1 MTARTLGRRAGI
13 LAIALVFYYGFLI
26 YPLLRL
32 LGWLIPDWQP
42 GTPTLLVLLVL
53 PLALRIVASL
63 VPNPLTRWLGAASLT
78 WMGLC
83 FQLFALVVALEVV
96 GLVASVED
104 RVLGLAGLAGIAV
117 HGTWAFVNAQ
127 VLKVRRVAVVGSS
140 GSSGSGLDGRRLVQI
155 SDVHIGS
162 RRPGFLRRIVR
173 RINGLDGDAVLITGD
188 LVDANYVDREDLSS
202 LGDLRAPTY
211 FTLGNHERYEDTERI
226 LDDLQAH
233 GVRVLRNEAVDAD
246 PFQFIGIDD
255 ADARDAVARGLAG
268 LEPLDGRYRVLLF
281 HRPEG
286 VEDAAAWGAQLML
299 SGHTHR
305 GQIFPFEYIVKR
317 VHKRLSGSHRVDGLH
332 LYVSPGT
339 GTWGP
344 VLRTNG
350 RCEVTL
356 FEFGA

>member
-1 MTARTLGRRAGI
+1 MIMKALARRAAI
-13 LAIALVFYYGFLI
+13 LGTALVFYYGFVI

-32 LGWLIPDWQP
+32 IGWLVPDWRP
-42 GTPTLLVLLVL
+42 GTPTLLALLVL
-53 PLALRIVASL
+53 PLALRIMASL
-63 VPNPLTRWLGAASLT
+63 VPNPLTRWLGTMALT

-83 FQLFALVVALEVV
+83 FQLFALVVGLEIV
-96 GLVASVED
+96 GLATSVED
-104 RVLGLAGLAGIAV
+104 RALGWAGLAGIAV
-117 HGTWAFVNAQ
+117 LGTWAFVNAQ
-127 VLKVRRVAVVGSS
+127 ILKVRRVPILKC
-140 GSSGSGLDGRRLVQI
+140 GLEGRRLVQI

-162 RRPGFLRRIVR
+162 RRPGFLRRVVR

-188 LVDANYVDREDLSS
+188 LVDANHVGRDDLSA
-202 LGDLRAPTY
+202 LRDLRAPAY

-226 LDDLQAH
+226 LGDLEAH
-233 GVRVLRNEAVDAD
+233 GVRVLRDAAVDAD

-255 ADARDAVARGLAG
+255 AEARDTVARGLAG
-268 LEPLDGRYRVLLF
+268 LEPLDGRYRVLLY

-305 GQIFPFEYIVKR
+305 GQIFPFEFLVKR
-317 VHKRLSGSHRVDGLH
+317 VHKRLSGSHHVDGLH

>member
-1 MTARTLGRRAGI
+1 MTPRALGRRMAI
-13 LAIALVFYYGFLI
+13 LGTALVFYYGFLI

-32 LGWLIPDWQP
+32 VDWLVPDWRP
-42 GTPTLLVLLVL
+42 GTPTLLALLVL
-53 PLALRIVASL
+53 PLALRIAASL
-63 VPNPLTRWLGAASLT
+63 APNPVTRWLGALSVL

-83 FQLFALVVALEVV
+83 FQLFALVVVLEVV
-96 GLVASVED
+96 GFVASVED
-104 RVLGLAGLAGIAV
+104 RVLGLAGLGGIAV
-117 HGTWAFVNAQ
+117 LGTWAFVNAQ
-127 VLKVRRVAVVGSS
+127 VLKVRRVPVAA
-140 GSSGSGLDGRRLVQI
+140 SGLDGRRLVQI

-162 RRPGFLRRIVR
+162 RRPEFLRRIVR

-188 LVDANYVDREDLSS
+188 LVDANHVDRHDLRH
-202 LGDLRAPTY
+202 LRELRAPAY

-226 LDDLQAH
+226 LEDLEAH
-233 GVRVLRNEAVDAD
+233 GVRVLRNEMVDAD

-255 ADARDAVARGLAG
+255 ADARDTVARGLAE
-268 LEPLDGRYRVLLF
+268 LEPLDARFRVLLF

-286 VEDAAAWGAQLML
+286 VEDAAEWGAQLML

-305 GQIFPFEYIVKR
+305 GQLFPFEYIVKR
-317 VHKRLSGSHRVDGLH
+317 VHRRLWGSHHVDGLH

>member
-1 MTARTLGRRAGI
+1 MTARALGRR
-13 LAIALVFYYGFLI
+13 LAIFAAALVFYYGFLI

-32 LGWLIPDWQP
+32 IGWLIPNWRP

-53 PLALRIVASL
+53 PLVLRIGAS
-63 VPNPLTRWLGAASLT
+63 VYPNPVTRWIGAAALI

-83 FQLFALVVALEVV
+83 FQLLAVVLVLEVVALLTLAE
-96 GLVASVED
+96 G
-104 RVLGLAGLAGIAV
+104 RVLGLMGLAAIMAL
-117 HGTWAFVNAQ
+117 GTGAFVNAQ
-127 VLKVRRVAVVGSS
+127 VLKVRRIPIVDGDLS
-140 GSSGSGLDGRRLVQI
+140 GRRLVQI

-162 RRPGFLRRIVR
+162 RRPGFLRRIVQ
-173 RINGLDGDAVLITGD
+173 RINALDGDAVLITGD
-188 LVDANYVDREDLSS
+188 LVDAKHVGRADLVS
-202 LGDLRAPTY
+202 LADLRAPAY
-211 FTLGNHERYEDTERI
+211 FILGNHERYEDTDRI
-226 LDDLQAH
+226 LADLTHH

-246 PFQFIGIDD
+246 PFQFVGLDD
-255 ADARDAVARGLAG
+255 ADARDTVARGLAG
-268 LEPLDGRYRVLLF
+268 LAPRTDRYRVLLF

-286 VEDAAAWGAQLML
+286 VEDAADWGAQLMV

-317 VHKRLSGSHRVDGLH
+317 VHKRIPGSHHFNGLH

-339 GTWGP
+339 GTCGP

>member
-1 MTARTLGRRAGI
+1 MTARALGRR
-13 LAIALVFYYGFLI
+13 LAIFATALVFYYGFLI

-32 LGWLIPDWQP
+32 IGWLIPNWQP

-53 PLALRIVASL
+53 PLVLRIGAS
-63 VPNPLTRWLGAASLT
+63 VYPNPVTRWIGAAALT

-83 FQLFALVVALEVV
+83 FQLFAVVLVLEVV
-96 GLVASVED
+96 AILTLAED
-104 RVLGLAGLAGIAV
+104 RVLGLIGLAAIVAL
-117 HGTWAFVNAQ
+117 GTGALVNAQ
-127 VLKVRRVAVVGSS
+127 LLKVRRIPIVDGDLS
-140 GSSGSGLDGRRLVQI
+140 GRRLVQI

-173 RINGLDGDAVLITGD
+173 RINALDGDAVLITGD
-188 LVDANYVDREDLSS
+188 LVDAKYVGRADLVS
-202 LGDLRAPTY
+202 LADLRAPAY
-211 FTLGNHERYEDTERI
+211 FSLGNHERYEDTERI
-226 LDDLQAH
+226 LADLTHH
-233 GVRVLRNEAVDAD
+233 GVHVLRNEAVDAD
-246 PFQFIGIDD
+246 PFQFVGLDD

-268 LEPLDGRYRVLLF
+268 LAPRADRYRVLLF

-286 VEDAAAWGAQLML
+286 VEDAADWGAQLML

-317 VHKRLSGSHRVDGLH
+317 VHKRISGSHHVNGMH

-356 FEFGA
+356 FEFRA

>member
-1 MTARTLGRRAGI
+1 MNVRALGRRAAI
-13 LAIALVFYYGFLI
+13 LGTALVFYYGFLI

-32 LGWLIPDWQP
+32 IGWLVPDWQP
-42 GTPTLLVLLVL
+42 GTPTLLAVFVL
-53 PLALRIVASL
+53 PLALRIGASL
-63 VPNPLTRWLGAASLT
+63 VPNPLTRWLGTMALT

-96 GLVASVED
+96 GLATSIDD
-104 RVLGLAGLAGIAV
+104 RTLGLAGLVGIAML
-117 HGTWAFVNAQ
+117 GAWAFINAL
-127 VLKVRRVAVVGSS
+127 VLKVRNVPI
-140 GSSGSGLDGRRLVQI
+140 LDARLAGRRLVLI

-162 RRPGFLRRIVR
+162 RRPGFLRRVVR
-173 RINGLDGDAVLITGD
+173 RINDLDGDAVLITGD
-188 LVDANYVDREDLSS
+188 LVDASHVDRDDLDA
-202 LGDLRAPTY
+202 LRDLRAPAY
-211 FTLGNHERYEDTERI
+211 FSLGNHERYEDTERI
-226 LDDLQAH
+226 LDDLEAH

-255 ADARDAVARGLAG
+255 ADARDTVARGLAG
-268 LEPLDGRYRVLLF
+268 IERDDARYRVLLY

-317 VHKRLSGSHRVDGLH
+317 VHKRLSGSHLVDGLH

>member
-1 MTARTLGRRAGI
+1 MRLRALWRRAAI
-13 LAIALVFYYGFLI
+13 LATALLFYYGFLI

-32 LGWLIPDWQP
+32 IDWLVPDWQP

-53 PLALRIVASL
+53 PLALRIMASTFPHP
-63 VPNPLTRWLGAASLT
+63 VTRWLGAMSLT

-96 GLVASVED
+96 GVVSGVED

-117 HGTWAFVNAQ
+117 LGTWAFINAQ
-127 VLKVRRVAVVGSS
+127 VLKVRRIPVES
-140 GSSGSGLDGRRLVQI
+140 GGLEGRRLVQL

-173 RINGLDGDAVLITGD
+173 RVNALDGDAVLITGD
-188 LVDANYVDREDLSS
+188 LVDANYVDREDLRH

-211 FTLGNHERYEDTERI
+211 FTLGNHERYEDTDRI
-226 LDDLQAH
+226 LDDLTAL

-255 ADARDAVARGLAG
+255 ADARDTVARGLAG
-268 LEPLDGRYRVLLF
+268 LSPLPARYRVLLF

-317 VHKRLSGSHRVDGLH
+317 VHRRLSGSHHVDGLH

-356 FEFGA
+356 FEFGAC